1 MVPVP
6 GARDATE
13 LVEREVLIEAEP
25 ETVFAFFT
33 DPEKMVRWLGVSATL
48 DPRPGGLFRVN
59 PAPESTVEG
68 NYVEVSPYSRLV
80 FTWGYPRLPGFD
92 QTPLPPGG
100 STVEV
105 ELLPEGGATR
115 VRLTHLGPDALALF
129 HRQGWANYLDRLAE
143 TAAGRDPGPD
153 RFPGAWKRV

>member
-1 MVPVP
+1 VP

-13 LVEREVLIEAEP
+13 LVEREVLIDAEP

-68 NYVEVSPYSRLV
+68 TYVEVAPYTRVV

-105 ELLPEGGATR
+105 ELLPEAGATR
-115 VRLTHLGPDALALF
+115 VRLTHLGPDALAVF

-143 TAAGRDPGPD
+143 AAAGRNPGRD
-153 RFPGAWKRV
+153 RFPEAWKSGSP

>member
-1 MVPVP
+1 MP

-25 ETVFAFFT
+25 ETVFGFFT

-48 DPRPGGLFRVN
+48 DPRPGGVFRVS
-59 PAPESTVEG
+59 PAPGSAVEG
-68 NYVEVSPYSRLV
+68 NYVEISPFTRVV

-92 QTPLPPGG
+92 ETPLAPGG

-105 ELLPEGGATR
+105 VLVPEGESTR
-115 VRLTHLGPDALALF
+115 VRLTHLGPDALAVF

-143 TAAGRDPGPD
+143 AATGRDPGADP
-153 RFPGAWKRV
+153 FPRAWKRS